1 MVLCKSGFSS
11 CFVSQELM
19 LTEDGNGQ
27 NFFCALHLVTTTQA
41 SEDQKPFPQSAR
53 SRCLRPLMIETNNH
67 VVGAVNWNEVFI
79 FEVPHQV
86 LFATINFSACNLIM
100 PNSISGQ
107 FFVLYFLLVQYSCHV
122 HSLVTLVIL
131 SYFVFGSISLY
142 FASDYEMVLV

>member
-1 MVLCKSGFSS
+1 
-11 CFVSQELM
+11 
-19 LTEDGNGQ
+19 
-27 NFFCALHLVTTTQA
+27 
-41 SEDQKPFPQSAR
+41 
-53 SRCLRPLMIETNNH
+53 MIETNNH

-107 FFVLYFLLVQYSCHV
+107 FFVLYFLLVQYSCPV
-122 HSLVTLVIL
+122 HSLVTLFIL